1 MGRLYLSFIALTLPL
16 FSQNSLDEFVV
27 TATRMEENAAETPFS
42 SEVITAVEFR
52 EQSFRTL
59 PEAFALTPGVS
70 VQKTTHGQ
78 GSPFIRGF
86 TGRQNLFLIDGVRLN
101 NSTFRSGPVQYAN
114 TIDPYGLERIELI
127 KSQGSVLYGSDALGG
142 TVNALTVAS
151 GYRDQPAG
159 FFQSGSALYRFD
171 TNSRSHV
178 GNLQQVIG
186 QGGVWALTLNAS
198 VKEFGD
204 VRSDFFGRMRGTG
217 YPEQS
222 ATVKFEWSPS
232 DDFHVTLL
240 HQNFNQDDISR
251 FHSTTLNPG
260 GFAGLSP
267 GTRFR
272 QRLLDQE
279 RSLSYLKLEGEP
291 ATALFDRFATT
302 LSFQTS
308 QDSEFQERIDR
319 SIRTQAI
326 ETDTYG
332 IDLQFEKDL
341 SSGTLL
347 YGGDYYLDQI
357 DSESRGRSLP
367 LADDSEYRSLGL
379 FGQYTHHFGERFSV
393 DAGLRYTRSEARLG
407 SLNTTADWD
416 AVVGAV
422 NATYQVDEHLSL
434 FGGIKQGFRAP
445 NVNDLSGSVT
455 ARSGIIALGN
465 DDLEPERTLT
475 YELGTRIN
483 SERFNF
489 EAAVFY
495 TDLDQLITGV
505 PQNEFTNDTVTSN
518 DGDGFITGVE
528 LEGSYQLS
536 DAWLLSG
543 FFSYQYGDSE
553 TSQFLGGPTETQ
565 PVSRISPLRGSL
577 ALRYQAPGS
586 SWWAEVRG
594 IAAGRA
600 NRLSPGDRTD
610 TERIPPGGTP
620 AYTIANINAGW
631 QATENLG
638 FTLALENLT
647 NEDYRIHGSGQNESG
662 FNAILTTRLTW

>member
-1 MGRLYLSFIALTLPL
+1 MRRFSLLILSSALPL
-16 FSQNSLDEFVV
+16 TAQTSLDEVIV
-27 TATRMEENAAETPFS
+27 TASRTEENPADIAFS
-42 SEVITAVEFR
+42 SEVITAQEFR
-52 EQSFRTL
+52 DESFRTL

-101 NSTFRSGPVQYAN
+101 NSTFRSGPTQYAN
-114 TIDPYGLERIELI
+114 TIDPYGLDRIELI
-127 KSQGSVLYGSDALGG
+127 KSQGSVLFGSDALGG
-142 TVNALTVAS
+142 TVNAITVAS
-151 GYRDQPAG
+151 GYRDRPEG

-171 TNSRSHV
+171 TNSRSQV

-204 VRSDFFGRMRGTG
+204 VRSNAFGRMRDTG
-217 YPEQS
+217 YPEQA
-222 ATVKFEWSPS
+222 ATAKFEWSPS
-232 DDFHVTLL
+232 DKFHITLL
-240 HQNFNQDDISR
+240 HQSFNQDDISR
-251 FHSTTLNPG
+251 WHSTIQNPG
-260 GFAGLSP
+260 GWRGLSP
-267 GTRFR
+267 GTLR

-291 ATALFDRFATT
+291 GSALADRFSTI

-308 QDSEFQERIDR
+308 QDSEFEERLNG
-319 SIRTQAI
+319 STRTQAI

-332 IDLQFEKDL
+332 LDVQLEKDL
-341 SSGTLL
+341 PSGVLL
-347 YGGDYYLDQI
+347 YGGDYYEDRI
-357 DSESRGRSLP
+357 DSQSNGRGLP

-379 FGQYTHHFGERFSV
+379 FGQYRHQFSDRLAV
-393 DAGLRYTRSEARLG
+393 DAGVRYTYAEAQLG
-407 SLNTTADWD
+407 SLDSNDDWD
-416 AVVGAV
+416 AFVFAT
-422 NATYQVDEHLSL
+422 NATYQLSNEWTL

-445 NVNDLSGSVT
+445 NVNDLSGNIS

-465 DDLEPERTLT
+465 EDLEPERTLT
-475 YELGTRIN
+475 YELGARGG
-483 SERFNF
+483 SDRFGF
-489 EAAVFY
+489 EGAVFY
-495 TDLDQLITGV
+495 TSLDQIINGV
-505 PQNEFTNDTVTSN
+505 PQNADTNNTITTN

-528 LEGSYQLS
+528 LEANYQLT
-536 DAWLLSG
+536 DAWALSG
-543 FFSYQYGDSE
+543 FFTYQYGDTE
-553 TSQFLGGPTETQ
+553 TSLFLGGPSDTQ
-565 PVSRISPLRGSL
+565 PVSRLSPLRGSL
-577 ALRYQAPGS
+577 ALRYQEPDS

-600 NRLSPGDRTD
+600 NRLSEGDRDD

-620 AYTIANINAGW
+620 AYIIANITAGW
-631 QATENLG
+631 QAAENLA

-647 NEDYRIHGSGQNESG
+647 DEDYRIHGSGLNESG